1 MAPVVIEGSQVQF
14 LSSFRVNHNHIAME
28 QQFINLLTKLLDK
41 TGAGP
46 LIRDLVSA
54 VEENGDPKNWSAVEL
69 DKAIPYINW
78 QIENFGTAEA
88 SAVIETLLKKYNL
101 QVGNFHKNEEALP
114 ESTGVPG
121 LQ

>member
-1 MAPVVIEGSQVQF
+1 
-14 LSSFRVNHNHIAME
+14 ME
-28 QQFINLLTKLLDK
+28 QELINLLIKLLYK

-46 LIRDLVSA
+46 LIRDLVLT
-54 VEENGDPKNWSAVEL
+54 VEENGNPKNWNTTEIE
-69 DKAIPYINW
+69 KAISYIKW

-88 SAVIETLLKKYNL
+88 SAMIVSLLKEYNL
-101 QVGNFHKNEEALP
+101 RAENFQKNEEALP